1 VFLATLAALL
11 VIIVEVP
18 VALAFAWGY
27 KVKETGWTLIAF
39 TIIATL
45 LVHFK
50 VTELVA
56 ALKNIAIIGGIMLA
70 IRCDTKH

>member
-1 VFLATLAALL
+1 MNFTGTVGLVDSLNVPLATLAALL

-39 TIIATL
+39 TIIATSL
-45 LVHFK
+45 FTL
-50 VTELVA
+50 
-56 ALKNIAIIGGIMLA
+56 
-70 IRCDTKH
+70 R